1 MSFESLMYVK
11 FTRAQFFGNCNK
23 QRVKS
28 QEQMLEDCA
37 IFFFSLFFFTRIFL
51 VTFSVV
57 LIVLVTNFL
66 SCFNDIILD
75 DENSFA
81 C

>member
-11 FTRAQFFGNCNK
+11 FTRAQFFGNSNK

-37 IFFFSLFFFTRIFL
+37 ILFSLFFFTINFL

-57 LIVLVTNFL
+57 LIVLVTHFL
-66 SCFNDIILD
+66 CCFNDIILD

-81 C
+81 Y

>member
-11 FTRAQFFGNCNK
+11 FTRAQFFGNSNK
-23 QRVKS
+23 QHVKS

-37 IFFFSLFFFTRIFL
+37 IFFHFFFTRNFL

-81 C
+81 Y

>member
-37 IFFFSLFFFTRIFL
+37 SFFFTRIFL